1 MADKEFA
8 EGIYARTPK
17 QDFILADFGFKIS
30 EFGPWFMQKAKA
42 AKADG
47 DEYINIQILESRGGK
62 PYAEVNNWKP
72 SGQPKQ
78 QAAPAT
84 DEFEDDLPF

>member
-8 EGIYARTPK
+8 QGIYARTPK

-30 EFGPWFMQKAKA
+30 EFGPWFMDKAKA
-42 AKADG
+42 AKSSG
-47 DEYINIQILESRGGK
+47 DEYINIQILQSRGGK

-72 SGQPKQ
+72 SGQPQ
-78 QAAPAT
+78 QQSSSG
-84 DEFEDDLPF
+84 DDFEDDLPF